1 MIFPPTSQEMQD
13 PCYGFVAQAVE
24 RRRAEQEGKKKV
36 ERAHQRMENVERSLK
51 EFEAA
56 ERGFYRRERERFQAV
71 LLGNDKLALLVT
83 ESLSTST
90 NIILE
95 N

>member
-1 MIFPPTSQEMQD
+1 
-13 PCYGFVAQAVE
+13 
-24 RRRAEQEGKKKV
+24 
-36 ERAHQRMENVERSLK
+36 MENVEKSLK

-56 ERGFYRRERERFQAV
+56 EREFYRRERERFQAV

-83 ESLSTST
+83 ENLSTST